1 MTIIDYPIRLSCGHG
16 VHDIDDGYP
25 ATTKDWTQ
33 DQYGTHRAL
42 RHGTVCS
49 DCLAHYREHGV
60 LFESD
65 EVAVDWLLSDNNE
78 VAVDCVT
85 EDDIVY
91 RLQKRACIRR
101 QIPGRKSVQEG
112 KPDRIAEL
120 LEEAA
125 ATIIQLRGY

>member
-25 ATTKDWTQ
+25 ATTKDWTH

-42 RHGTVCS
+42 RYGTVCH
-49 DCLAHYREHGV
+49 DCLVRYRENNL
-60 LFESD
+60 LFDND
-65 EVAVDWLLSDNNE
+65 EQAVDW
-78 VAVDCVT
+78 VT

-112 KPDRIAEL
+112 KHDRISEL